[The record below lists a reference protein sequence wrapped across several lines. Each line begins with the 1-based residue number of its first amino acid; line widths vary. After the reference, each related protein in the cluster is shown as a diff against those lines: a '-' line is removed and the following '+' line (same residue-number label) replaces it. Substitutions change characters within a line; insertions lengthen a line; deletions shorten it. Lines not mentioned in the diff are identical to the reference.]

1 MDLSIL
7 ERYRPLLCL
16 QVRCFQLDNRLRRRF
31 DSSDLV
37 QETLARAIDCSDQ
50 FRGGTEAEAFRW
62 LQQILRTVALN
73 KVEREEAMCRDFRR
87 EINIDEILA
96 ESSVRI
102 ASFLA
107 LSTPAPDE
115 KAARHE
121 LLLRLARYIEQL
133 PQDQRDVINLRDLH
147 GYRVDQIAEM
157 LGKTQKAIAGL
168 LLRGRLELRKFAKE
182 IGLEPL

>member
-1 MDLSIL
+1 
-7 ERYRPLLCL
+7 
-16 QVRCFQLDNRLRRRF
+16 
-31 DSSDLV
+31 
-37 QETLARAIDCSDQ
+37 
-50 FRGGTEAEAFRW
+50 
-62 LQQILRTVALN
+62 
-73 KVEREEAMCRDFRR
+73 MCRDFRR
-87 EINIDEILA
+87 EINIDEILS

-107 LSTPAPDE
+107 LSTPGPDE

-121 LLLRLARYIEQL
+121 LLFRLARYIEQL